1 MVKPLLYLL
10 LLLIPLANKAGSG
23 NLLPAMDKHVDLY
36 TELNLFQKG
45 LSDEVF
51 QLALKGQ

>member
-36 TELNLFQKG
+36 TELNLFQ
-45 LSDEVF
+45 
-51 QLALKGQ
+51 